1 MALGPAAGPEVRY
14 ERVGRAAFA
23 LAHRICADEEVAAA
37 IVERAFAGSGDLPAG
52 AVGDGLLLRRV
63 RELACERRA
72 GGALAASAPPGA
84 LAELSREHWRVL
96 DLVALRGAG
105 VCETALRLQ
114 LPEEAVLTLLH
125 DGLRLAGGL
134 LSGARQADDHA
145 QPPRL
150 ALLR

>member
-23 LAHRICADEEVAAA
+23 LARRICGNGELAAA
-37 IVERAFAGSGDLPAG
+37 IVERAFASSGDLPAG
-52 AVGDGLLLRRV
+52 AAGDGLLLRRV

-72 GGALAASAPPGA
+72 GGPLAASAPPRP

-96 DLVALRGAG
+96 DLIALHGAG
-105 VCETALRLQ
+105 VRETALRLQ
-114 LPEEAVLTLLH
+114 LPEEVVLTLLH
-125 DGLRLAGGL
+125 DGLHCAGGL
-134 LSGARQADDHA
+134 LSGARQADDYA
-145 QPPRL
+145 QPPRV